1 MIHTNLPRNCV
12 VFLLLCELTRSA
24 IYGSQKFDSHKWP
37 TVLVDEVKGKPCNFE
52 ACLCGSLYSTFTTS
66 FYPYAFYNKR
76 LQTLFKDQLDR
87 SKATCSF
94 NADTPWQKPCGEP
107 PSHNDK
113 SVLVCNPSTGRTN
126 NGLASCLR
134 TQVLRSELEPTLCR
148 SETPEF
154 ESRVLKRSAMT
165 QHNVQVLNL
174 YSVNPFLLDIRYLS
188 TSHKLLIST
197 AL

>member
-12 VFLLLCELTRSA
+12 VFLLLCKLTRSA

-76 LQTLFKDQLDR
+76 LQMLFKDQLDR

-94 NADTPWQKPCGEP
+94 QAIGPFRYRKKKKV
-107 PSHNDK
+107 H
-113 SVLVCNPSTGRTN
+113 RFTN
-126 NGLASCLR
+126 NLQGLQKVVVKDFSWNIIPWNAL
-134 TQVLRSELEPTLCR
+134 L
-148 SETPEF
+148 F
-154 ESRVLKRSAMT
+154 EKTVKQYQFSITRITDL
-165 QHNVQVLNL
+165 
-174 YSVNPFLLDIRYLS
+174 F
-188 TSHKLLIST
+188 
-197 AL
+197 